1 MSGLR
6 WVKSSF
12 SDEGGNNCIE
22 MAATANGVALRE
34 SDSPA
39 VVVTTGRG
47 ALLSLIRSV
56 KSDSTPLSGSG
67 G

>member
-12 SDEGGNNCIE
+12 SDEGGNNCVE
-22 MAATANGVALRE
+22 VAATADGIAIRE
-34 SDSPA
+34 SDTPA
-39 VVVTTGRG
+39 VMLTTDRG
-47 ALLSLIRSV
+47 ALLSLIRTV
-56 KSDSTPLSGSG
+56 KSNATPLNGSG